1 MLEKGVDQ
9 SMAKAIA
16 GHVTQKMLDYYSHIR
31 AEAQAEAVARIGQSN
46 VIPFAPS
53 RRRRA

>member
-1 MLEKGVDQ
+1 
-9 SMAKAIA
+9 MAKAIA